1 MKMFSRVMGT
11 ALVAVV
17 FALVF
22 QPTAAIAGG
31 SDEEV
36 GIRIGSGVASLFYTP
51 AKLAYA
57 GGGAL
62 IAGMA
67 YAASGGDRSVAEPIL
82 NASVRGDYLVRPEH
96 IRREKALEFVG
107 RSPEHLRLGKPSAR
121 PGGEIKG
128 ENF

>member
-1 MKMFSRVMGT
+1 MKVILKLIGAVSLG
-11 ALVAVV
+11 LVLTIVLGQTPAS
-17 FALVF
+17 ADN
-22 QPTAAIAGG
+22 A
-31 SDEEV
+31 DEDV

-67 YAASGGDRSVAEPIL
+67 YAASGGDRTVAEPIL

-96 IRREKALEFVG
+96 IRREKAIEFVG
-107 RSPEHLRLGKPSAR
+107 RSPEHMRLKEASPKSK
-121 PGGEIKG
+121 GEIKG
-128 ENF
+128 ETF